1 MRSRKIIKKIL
12 QITALL
18 LILMF
23 AMPAAAFLLLQN
35 TKIQTGVVNKVMQ
48 IVSQNL
54 QTRFTIGKI
63 DISFLY
69 RVRLKDVYLE
79 DLSGDTLLYAGSIT
93 VGIRQVNPFQ
103 REVSIGSIDLD
114 RAFIRLAIDSS
125 KNLNLQYFIDK
136 LRGDGSGNGGAWKV
150 QFNNVRMRDG
160 RFALKNYDYLPVDY
174 GINFSD
180 LRLSGI
186 NAFVKTF

>member
-12 QITALL
+12 QISALL

-23 AMPAAAFLLLQN
+23 AMPATAFLLLQN
-35 TKIQTGVVNKVMQ
+35 TNIQTGVVNKVMQ

-79 DLSGDTLLYAGSIT
+79 DLSGDTLLYAD
-93 VGIRQVNPFQ
+93 RQ
-103 REVSIGSIDLD
+103 R
-114 RAFIRLAIDSS
+114 
-125 KNLNLQYFIDK
+125 
-136 LRGDGSGNGGAWKV
+136 
-150 QFNNVRMRDG
+150 
-160 RFALKNYDYLPVDY
+160 
-174 GINFSD
+174 
-180 LRLSGI
+180 
-186 NAFVKTF
+186 